1 MDCADWV
8 KMFSDGSVGLAAL
21 ATAWVARKGVDAW
34 SRELRGRA
42 QFEAARSLFKAVLKL
57 RDALQAARSP
67 FISAAEFP
75 DAYRAAGLNPDAKTE
90 ADGYAHVLNARWAP
104 VWEAYREVETQA
116 LEAEALW
123 GADVRGKVDAVKA
136 VVRTVNAAIHAFMR
150 NLQTGGEDFKAN
162 PPFGQKVRSE
172 VFGSDSDDESELNKR
187 LRTAVQ
193 AVEEEMRPHLRRD
206 KAD

>member
-1 MDCADWV
+1 MECADLV
-8 KMFSDGSVGLAAL
+8 KLFSDGAVGVAAL
-21 ATAWVARKGVDAW
+21 ATAWIARKGVDAW

-42 QFEAARSLFKAVLKL
+42 QFEVARSLFKAVLRL

-67 FISAAEFP
+67 FIAAAEFP
-75 DAYRAAGLNPDAKTE
+75 EAYQKAGLNPDSKTE
-90 ADGYAHVLNARWAP
+90 VDGYAHVLNVRWAP

-136 VVRTVNAAIHAFMR
+136 VVRTVNAAVHAFMR

-187 LRTAVQ
+187 LRAAVK
-193 AVEEEMRPHLRRD
+193 AVEDELQPHLRRQNVN
-206 KAD
+206 